1 MTTDIW
7 PAPLARQGV
16 HATVRVPGSKSIT
29 NRSLLLAALA
39 DAPTVIIRPLE
50 SRDAQLMAAALRAL
64 GIEVEQDSDAWTV
77 RPAPLRGPAEVDV
90 GLAGTVMRFVLA
102 VAGLADGNVAFDGD
116 ARSRERPLA
125 ALIDALR
132 ELGVQIDDGGRGGLP
147 LTVVGAGGIPG
158 GSVTMD
164 ASASSQLLS
173 ALLLASPRYDEG
185 VRVRHI
191 GSRRAG
197 APFVDLSVAMLR
209 ERGAEVE
216 VGPDEWQVAPGR
228 LQGGTVVVEPD
239 MSSAAPFLVAPLV
252 AGGTVRISDWPTHS
266 LQAGAATPDVLAAL
280 GGHIAF
286 DGTDLVVS
294 GDGHVSGIDIDLA
307 DNPELAC
314 VLAAVAAVGSAPS
327 RLRGIGHLRGHE
339 TDRLAALATELTALG
354 ATVTEHDDGLT
365 VEPGPLRG
373 GVFHTYDD
381 HRLAM
386 AGAVLGLVVPDLVV
400 ENIETAGKTYPDFA
414 RQWQALVSEEPVT
427 EEPG

>member
-1 MTTDIW
+1 M
-7 PAPLARQGV
+7 
-16 HATVRVPGSKSIT
+16 RVPGSKSIT
-29 NRSLLLAALA
+29 NRALLLAALA
-39 DAPTVIIRPLE
+39 TAPTIIERPLE
-50 SRDAQLMAAALRAL
+50 SRDSQLMAAALQAL
-64 GIEVEQDSDAWTV
+64 GAEVEQQAEVWTV

-102 VAGLADGNVAFDGD
+102 VAGLADGPVAFDGD

-132 ELGVQIDDGGRGGLP
+132 ELGTKIDDGGRGGLP
-147 LTVVGAGGIPG
+147 LTVVGAGRVPG
-158 GSVTMD
+158 GTVTMD

-173 ALLLASPRYDEG
+173 ALLLAGPRYDEG

-191 GSRRAG
+191 GRHRAG
-197 APFVDLSVAMLR
+197 APFVDLTVAMLR
-209 ERGAEVE
+209 ERGADVE
-216 VGPDEWQVAPGR
+216 VGTEEWSVAPGPLR
-228 LQGGTVVVEPD
+228 GGTTVVEPD

-252 AGGTVRISDWPTHS
+252 AGGSVRISGWPARS

-294 GDGHVSGIDIDLA
+294 GDGHVAGIDIDLA

-314 VLAAVAAVGSAPS
+314 VLAAVAAVAAGPS
-327 RLRGIGHLRGHE
+327 RLRGIAHLRGHE
-339 TDRLAALATELTALG
+339 TDRLAALATELEALG

-365 VEPGPLRG
+365 ITPAPLRG

-414 RQWQALVSEEPVT
+414 AQWQALVTGERASGES
-427 EEPG
+427 G